1 MADPPDRFAAGTIAE
16 SGVVFDSTR
25 GVGLTYRDGGL
36 GVLRPLALRLGG
48 SPLPGICAGLQSAL
62 TGMTVG
68 GRRVVLCPP
77 ELAFG
82 AQAAAA
88 PYAIVPPNSAVR
100 YEVEL
105 LRLSRRGP
113 DALFKGLSKCSQGGA
128 SATTENCAAIEPA
141 EFV

>member
-1 MADPPDRFAAGTIAE
+1 
-16 SGVVFDSTR
+16 
-25 GVGLTYRDGGL
+25 
-36 GVLRPLALRLGG
+36 
-48 SPLPGICAGLQSAL
+48 
-62 TGMTVG
+62 MTVG

-113 DALFKGLSKCSQGGA
+113 DALFKVSSESRARTRVCVCVCVCMWSAGFNKVSVYGPA
-128 SATTENCAAIEPA
+128 SFKGRLVCRVACT
-141 EFV
+141 